1 MLIIISILLNLDSNK
16 GKNIIRLTSKQHWNC
31 RRNCRQRLP
40 TVGSSFLA
48 LFHAWNWSGRVES
61 QFVRRPL
68 QNFVPY
74 LFSLH
79 VTVKLKSE
87 IISKGHRAL
96 IVNMT
101 ILETWDET
109 CASYLRRAWL
119 WLPKCVNIRC
129 RVYAS
134 DNFHILTIKF
144 KFVWFCSIH
153 SINL

>member
-1 MLIIISILLNLDSNK
+1 MIISILLNLESNK
-16 GKNIIRLTSKQHWNC
+16 GKNIIRITSKQHWNYHEHESHS
-31 RRNCRQRLP
+31 RRMSQKLQTKAADRRMEFPGAFPRVKL
-40 TVGSSFLA
+40 VRSS
-48 LFHAWNWSGRVES
+48 G
-61 QFVRRPL
+61 
-68 QNFVPY
+68 
-74 LFSLH
+74 
-79 VTVKLKSE
+79 VTVCTKTATEFQKLKSE

-144 KFVWFCSIH
+144 KYVWFCSIH